1 VKVDARLAEAGP
13 GLLLRACA
21 AWHRVRRSRR
31 AMNPQPFRRWRVLLD
46 FALVMLAST
55 LLVEIFLLLLGSG
68 QRWG

>member
-1 VKVDARLAEAGP
+1 
-13 GLLLRACA
+13 
-21 AWHRVRRSRR
+21 
-31 AMNPQPFRRWRVLLD
+31 MNPQPFWRRWRVLLD

>member
-1 VKVDARLAEAGP
+1 
-13 GLLLRACA
+13 
-21 AWHRVRRSRR
+21 
-31 AMNPQPFRRWRVLLD
+31 MNPQPFRRWRVLLD